1 MENTPDHGRTVRNGS
16 IAMIALG
23 VLLFVLSLVYLIPHD
38 MGVTSDLRSRG
49 VHTPAVVTECTEVSG
64 PRDNPAGNADCRVR
78 FTTPGGTSVE
88 TRLAYVTDTIK
99 ARDTVTVVY
108 DPRHTDVAALASS
121 IGFWNSLGR
130 NVLDVV
136 ALVAS
141 VVMTLLG
148 LAVHLAYRRLT
159 RARRRP
165 RRGSEPATS

>member
-1 MENTPDHGRTVRNGS
+1 MENAPDHGRTVRNGS
-16 IAMIALG
+16 LAMIGLG

-38 MGVTSDLRSRG
+38 MGVTSALRSRG
-49 VHTPAVVTECTEVSG
+49 VHVPAVVTECTEVSA
-64 PRDNPAGNADCRVR
+64 PQDNPAGNSHCRVR
-78 FTTPGGTSVE
+78 FTTSEGASVE
-88 TRLAYVTDTIK
+88 TRLAYVTDTVK
-99 ARDTVTVVY
+99 ARDTVAVVY

-130 NVLDVV
+130 NALDVV

-141 VVMTLLG
+141 VVMALLG

-165 RRGSEPATS
+165 TALQAVRR